1 MKTTTRML
9 RAILIFVFLLEGSQT
24 LLAQTNTS
32 ATQTVCVGS
41 TGEPYLIPTP
51 TTGSIFNWT
60 ISSGGTI
67 ASGNGTNQIAVD
79 WGNNPGGP
87 HTITVTETDAFGCIG
102 ADVTV
107 VVTLTDAATASA
119 GSPDN
124 VCAGNAYSVISATAT
139 NYSVISWTSTGTG
152 TFSGGTT
159 LTPTYTPSAADI
171 AAGNVM
177 LTLTALGNSPCSDAT
192 STMVLTIIP
201 APTADASIDD
211 NICEGSTY
219 TLSGTSATNNASVN
233 WATTGTGTFSGG
245 TTLTPTYTPSTA
257 DIAAGNVTL
266 TLTALGNS
274 PCSDATSTMVL
285 TIIPAPTVDAG
296 PDDAIC
302 GGIPYVFV
310 SGPTTTNS
318 TVVLWSTSGDGTFTG
333 STTLI
338 PIYTPGTV
346 DIANGTVNLT
356 ITATGTA
363 PCTTVANTMT
373 LTINPT
379 PITGAINHW

>member
-1 MKTTTRML
+1 
-9 RAILIFVFLLEGSQT
+9 
-24 LLAQTNTS
+24 
-32 ATQTVCVGS
+32 
-41 TGEPYLIPTP
+41 
-51 TTGSIFNWT
+51 
-60 ISSGGTI
+60 
-67 ASGNGTNQIAVD
+67 
-79 WGNNPGGP
+79 
-87 HTITVTETDAFGCIG
+87 
-102 ADVTV
+102 
-107 VVTLTDAATASA
+107 
-119 GSPDN
+119 
-124 VCAGNAYSVISATAT
+124 
-139 NYSVISWTSTGTG
+139 
-152 TFSGGTT
+152 
-159 LTPTYTPSAADI
+159 
-171 AAGNVM
+171 
-177 LTLTALGNSPCSDAT
+177 
-192 STMVLTIIP
+192 MVLTIIT

-285 TIIPAPTVDAG
+285 TIITAPTVDAG

-333 STTLI
+333 SSTLT

-363 PCTTVANTMT
+363 PCNTVANTMT

-379 PITGAINHW
+379 PITGPINHW

>member
-1 MKTTTRML
+1 MKKLNKFLKITSIF
-9 RAILIFVFLLEGSQT
+9 ILLLLSNQ
-24 LLAQTNTS
+24 LIAQTNTS

-79 WGNNPGGP
+79 WGNTPGGP

-107 VVTLTDAATASA
+107 VVTLTDAATANA

-139 NYSVISWTSTGTG
+139 NYSVISWSTTGTG

-171 AAGNVM
+171 AAGNV
-177 LTLTALGNSPCSDAT
+177 
-192 STMVLTIIP
+192 
-201 APTADASIDD
+201 
-211 NICEGSTY
+211 
-219 TLSGTSATNNASVN
+219 
-233 WATTGTGTFSGG
+233 
-245 TTLTPTYTPSTA
+245 
-257 DIAAGNVTL
+257 TL

-274 PCSDATSTMVL
+274 PCSDATSAMVL
-285 TIIPAPTVDAG
+285 TIIPAPTAYAG

-302 GGIPYVFV
+302 EGIPYVFV

-333 STTLI
+333 GTTLT
-338 PIYTPGTV
+338 PTYTPGTV

-363 PCTTVANTMT
+363 PCTTIANTMT

-379 PITGAINHW
+379 PLTGPINHW

>member
-1 MKTTTRML
+1 MKKLNKFLKITSIF
-9 RAILIFVFLLEGSQT
+9 ILLLLSNQ
-24 LLAQTNTS
+24 LIAQTNTS

-79 WGNNPGGP
+79 WGNTPGGP

-107 VVTLTDAATASA
+107 VVTLTDAATANA

-152 TFSGGTT
+152 TFVGGTT
-159 LTPTYTPSAADI
+159 LTPTYTPSA
-171 AAGNVM
+171 
-177 LTLTALGNSPCSDAT
+177 
-192 STMVLTIIP
+192 
-201 APTADASIDD
+201 
-211 NICEGSTY
+211 
-219 TLSGTSATNNASVN
+219 
-233 WATTGTGTFSGG
+233 
-245 TTLTPTYTPSTA
+245 A

-274 PCSDATSTMVL
+274 PCSDATSAMVL
-285 TIIPAPTVDAG
+285 TIIPAPTAYAGIDDNVCEGSTYTLSGTSATNNASVSWATTGTGTFSGGTTLTPTYTPSAADIAAGNVTLTLTVLGNSPCSDATSAMVLTIIPAPTAYAG

-302 GGIPYVFV
+302 EGVPYVFV

-333 STTLI
+333 GTTLT
-338 PIYTPGTV
+338 PTYTPGTV

-363 PCTTVANTMT
+363 PCTTIANTMT

-379 PITGAINHW
+379 PLTGPINHW